1 MVCGGMLAFDGG
13 ALALIAI
20 RCTGIA
26 PNERGRFARIGGPR
40 SADVARRSFRRC
52 SASSAPSHGAAVL
65 RLEIPGYY
73 ALTSALLTAQRICE
87 PDALD
92 RVKVE
97 AA

>member
-1 MVCGGMLAFDGG
+1 LAAKLDPP
-13 ALALIAI
+13 
-20 RCTGIA
+20 TS
-26 PNERGRFARIGGPR
+26 RGDP
-40 SADVARRSFRRC
+40 SAAAAHRQRQ
-52 SASSAPSHGAAVL
+52 ANGAAVL

-73 ALTSALLTAQRICE
+73 ALTSALLTAQRISE